1 MAYSCE
7 DKRSKAYSSDLRWRM
22 IYQVEVLGMSYRKV
36 AASLLVDP
44 STVHRTVGP
53 GVFKATGDVQPKA
66 YPPNGG
72 TAKLTVIDKMMILEL
87 VIQKP
92 GIYLREIHGHILE

>member
-1 MAYSCE
+1 
-7 DKRSKAYSSDLRWRM
+7 
-22 IYQVEVLGMSYRKV
+22 MSYRKV
-36 AASLLVDP
+36 AASLFVDP
-44 STVHRTVGP
+44 STVHRTVG
-53 GVFKATGDVQPKA
+53 VFKAIGDVQPKG

-92 GIYLREIHGHILE
+92 GIYLREIQGHILE